1 MDKSGTTEFENNDE
15 KYLNVVVLHDDGGD
29 ARGYDRGY
37 YVSFDVTPLAAE
49 LEGKT
54 GINLLLPTRENGN
67 MELKLDLPRE
77 E

>member
-1 MDKSGTTEFENNDE
+1 M
-15 KYLNVVVLHDDGGD
+15 
-29 ARGYDRGY
+29 
-37 YVSFDVTPLAAE
+37 SFDVTPLAAE

-54 GINLLLPTRENGN
+54 GINLLIPTRENGN